1 MPARAEAASA
11 PDRTYLARQ
20 PLLDREGNL
29 CGYELLV
36 REDASNYAAI
46 DDLRAATARVIK
58 RVIGEIGIESVLG
71 KHVGYLNVSR
81 EILLSDSF
89 DVVAPDRFMLEL
101 PPDLHVDETLL
112 QRLAELRAKRYRFV
126 LDAITRPDETF
137 ALLLPFAEAIKI
149 DVSRCHPETQT
160 VLVRALKARGKT
172 LIALKVETMAAFE
185 ATRKCGFD
193 LFQGYFFAHPEIL
206 TTRRVH
212 TPRHSLLR
220 LLRLIELDPSL
231 TEIEAELK
239 RVPALTTHVM
249 RMANLQACRH
259 GPTSSTTLRD
269 AISAIGTSRL
279 GRWAQL
285 LLYADDSIASLEHN
299 PLAQLAL
306 TRARFMELAV
316 DRMPDVDA
324 DDAECAFLTG
334 VLSLVEAASGDSLD
348 HTIRDFPVSDTV
360 RAALL
365 RREGVLGTLLSAI
378 EALELGNWDRFDC
391 IAEQI
396 ASPTTP
402 NLAELA
408 AQAAVWA
415 GSADQSLSELERPHH
430 GMPRSTAASAGVSGR
445 L

>member
-1 MPARAEAASA
+1 M
-11 PDRTYLARQ
+11 
-20 PLLDREGNL
+20 
-29 CGYELLV
+29 
-36 REDASNYAAI
+36 
-46 DDLRAATARVIK
+46 
-58 RVIGEIGIESVLG
+58 
-71 KHVGYLNVSR
+71 
-81 EILLSDSF
+81 SDSF